1 MNRFI
6 CPIIGSFFV
15 FIAGVAPANTLAI
28 FRTSLGD
35 LAFELFDA
43 DKPRTVRTFI
53 QLANLGYYT
62 NRPLYRLEPGFV
74 VQGGNISV
82 DDPASTNPAVSFA
95 GNNLGLIPNE
105 FAVGPRLSNTFGTLA
120 MAKNAFSTNSA
131 ANTWFIN
138 LGDNSAVLDAQ
149 NGGFTVF
156 GRIVQGADLLTA
168 LNTRSNGYGIVDLS
182 GSNTPPLNAVPVTYT
197 GTNLP
202 NYNQLIYASID
213 ILRTSLITWP
223 DLTRT
228 VQWNSPTGLACRIE
242 ANDSGPGS
250 DGSWSLLHQTNGNGQ
265 LQAFLDTNTAA
276 HTRIYRIRI
285 AP

>member
-1 MNRFI
+1 MTRLIF
-6 CPIIGSFFV
+6 PILGSFFV
-15 FIAGVAPANTLAI
+15 FLASLAPANTLAI

-82 DDPASTNPAVSFA
+82 DDPASTNPAVNFS

-105 FAVGPRLSNTFGTLA
+105 FAVGARLSNTFGTLA
-120 MAKNAFSTNSA
+120 MAKSAFSTNSA

-138 LGDNSAVLDAQ
+138 LGDNSAILDAQ

-182 GSNTPPLNAVPVTYT
+182 GSNAPPLNAVPVTYT

-202 NYNQLIYASID
+202 RYDQLVYASIE
-213 ILRTSLITWP
+213 ILRTSVTTGP
-223 DLTRT
+223 DQNRT

-242 ANDSGPGS
+242 VSDLGPAGP
-250 DGSWSLLHQTNGNGQ
+250 WTLLHQTNGNGQ
-265 LQAFLDTNTAA
+265 SQSITDTNTAA
-276 HTRIYRIRI
+276 DSRFYRIRI

>member
-6 CPIIGSFFV
+6 YPILGSFFV
-15 FIAGVAPANTLAI
+15 FIASVAPANTLAI

-35 LAFELFDA
+35 MAFELFDT
-43 DKPRTVRTFI
+43 DKPRTVSTFI
-53 QLANLGYYT
+53 QLANLGFYT
-62 NRPLYRLEPGFV
+62 NRPVYRLEPGFV

-82 DDPASTNPAVSFA
+82 ADPASTNPAVSFS

-105 FAVGPRLSNTFGTLA
+105 FAVGQRLSNTFGTLA
-120 MAKNAFSTNSA
+120 MAKNAFNTNSA

-138 LGDNSAVLDAQ
+138 LGDNSAVLDTQ

-182 GSNTPPLNAVPVTYT
+182 GSNTPPLNAMPVAYT

-202 NYNQLIYASID
+202 RYDQLIYASID
-213 ILRTSLITWP
+213 ILRTSLIPWP
-223 DLTRT
+223 DQTRT
-228 VQWNSPTGLACRIE
+228 VQWNSPTGLVCRIE
-242 ANDSGPGS
+242 ASDSGPGS

-265 LQAFLDTNTAA
+265 LQSFLDTNTAA

>member
-6 CPIIGSFFV
+6 GPILGSFFIFLV
-15 FIAGVAPANTLAI
+15 GLAASANTLAL

-35 LAFELFDA
+35 MAFELYDA
-43 DKPRTVRTFI
+43 DKPRTVSTFI
-53 QLANLGYYT
+53 QLANLGFYT

-74 VQGGNISV
+74 VQGGNIGV
-82 DDPASTNPAVSFA
+82 ADPASTNLAQNFT

-105 FAVGPRLSNTFGTLA
+105 FAVGARLSNTFGTLA
-120 MAKNAFSTNSA
+120 MAKSAFSTNSA

-138 LGDNSAVLDAQ
+138 LGDNRASLDAQ

-156 GRIVQGADLLTA
+156 GRIVQGADILTA

-182 GSNTPPLNAVPVTYT
+182 GSNAPPLNTVPVTYT

-202 NYNQLIYASID
+202 RYDQLLYASIEL
-213 ILRTSLITWP
+213 LRTTLTALP
-223 DLTRT
+223 DQTRT
-228 VQWNSPTGLACRIE
+228 VQWNSPTGLVCRIE
-242 ANDSGPGS
+242 VSDLGP
-250 DGSWSLLHQTNGNGQ
+250 DGPWSLLHQTNGNGLTQ
-265 LQAFLDTNTAA
+265 SLLDTNTAA
-276 HTRIYRIRI
+276 DARLYRIRI